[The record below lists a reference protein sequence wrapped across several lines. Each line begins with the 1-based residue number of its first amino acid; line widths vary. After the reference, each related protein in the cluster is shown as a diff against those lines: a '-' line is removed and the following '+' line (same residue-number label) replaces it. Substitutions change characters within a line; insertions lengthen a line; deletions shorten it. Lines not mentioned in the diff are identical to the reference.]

1 MSRTKSHFLGPLVLL
16 TWASLAASITALVMA
31 DSLTR
36 PAAAANTTYTVRDL
50 GTLGGASIA
59 RDINDS
65 GQIVGQSQNASGQNR
80 AFLWDDGRMT
90 DLGTLGGTTSFARGI
105 DDTGRV
111 VGFSRNSNN
120 QIRAFL
126 ARNSD
131 MTSLGTLTGFSS
143 SEAWHINDSGL
154 AVGRSFNSTS
164 QGRAV
169 LWENGQI
176 KDIGASLKTPYSEA
190 WGINNF
196 GQVVGE
202 AGSVDQKG
210 KAFLYDNR
218 TGEVTD
224 LDTVGRAS
232 APSVFPYQYSEA
244 MGINDEGQVVG
255 WSYRS
260 TINDPPSTPS
270 GPEGKAFLYEKD
282 MGVPAT
288 VLPLNPLDGDLY
300 SRARDINESG
310 RAVGWSRG
318 INGNEAEQYSAVLW
332 EEGKVTDLND
342 LIPANSG
349 WKLIDAY
356 AINESGQI
364 VGSAFKDGNEN
375 DPGQLRAFLLTPD
388 TTAPKVKSISPANNA
403 TLIAPGANVT
413 ATFSEAMDASPT
425 ATDGDPRTITGTTFK
440 LTKAGTTTP
449 IGAVVSY
456 NATTN
461 KAILN
466 PNANLQLGT
475 KYKAVVTTGAQDVA
489 GNRLDQD
496 QDPSNGLQQRSWT
509 FTIRN

>member
-1 MSRTKSHFLGPLVLL
+1 MSRSKSHSLGPLVLL
-16 TWASLAASITALVMA
+16 MWAGLAASVTALVMA

-36 PAAAANTTYTVRDL
+36 PAAAANTTYTVQGL

-65 GQIVGQSQNASGQNR
+65 GQVVGQSLNASGQNR

-90 DLGTLGGTTSFARGI
+90 DLGTLGGPASFARGI

-111 VGFSRNSNN
+111 VGFSRNANN
-120 QIRAFL
+120 QTRAFL
-126 ARNSD
+126 ARNGN
-131 MTSLGTLTGFSS
+131 MTTLGTLTGFSS
-143 SEAWHINDSGL
+143 SEAWHINDSGV

-176 KDIGASLKTPYSEA
+176 KDLGASLKTPYSEA
-190 WGINNF
+190 WGINNR

-202 AGSVDQKG
+202 AGSADQQA
-210 KAFLYDNR
+210 KAFLYGNN

-232 APSVFPYQYSEA
+232 DPSVFPYQYSEA

-255 WSYRS
+255 WSYRT
-260 TINDPPSTPS
+260 TINDPPSTPP

-282 MGVPAT
+282 PGVPAT

-300 SRARDINESG
+300 SRARDIDESG

-318 INGNEAEQYSAVLW
+318 INGNQAEQYSAVLW
-332 EEGKVTDLND
+332 EDGRVTDLND

-364 VGSAFKDGNEN
+364 VGSAFKDGNES
-375 DPGQLRAFLLTPD
+375 DLGQLRAFLLTPD
-388 TTAPKVKSISPANNA
+388 TTAPKVVRTAPTANA
-403 TLIAPGANVT
+403 TGIVPGANVKT
-413 ATFSEAMDASPT
+413 IFSEAMRVGSININT
-425 ATDGDPRTITGTTFK
+425 VKLFK
-440 LTKAGTTTP
+440 QGTTTP
-449 IGAVVSY
+449 LAAVVSY
-456 NATTN
+456 DALTRTAT
-461 KAILN
+461 LN
-466 PNANLQLGT
+466 PEATLKRGA
-475 KYKAVVTTGAQDVA
+475 KYKAVVGTGAKDLA
-489 GNRLDQD
+489 GNQLDQD
-496 QDPSNGLQQRSWT
+496 PTLSGNQPKKWF
-509 FTIRN
+509 FTVRN